1 MIFDD
6 PYFLILLIIVPIL
19 IFLYIKERISRRG
32 FVTYSDLTVVNKL
45 APSWKQRFKHLL
57 FSMRMMMLSFAV
69 IALARPQSPFTEEE
83 ITTEGIDIILAID
96 VSSSMKA
103 VDFQPSNRLE
113 AAKIVSADFVNGR
126 VHDRLGMVVFAGR
139 SYTQC
144 PLTLD
149 YGIVHSFLESIH
161 IGMVE
166 DGTAIGMAIT
176 TAVNRLRNSDAESK
190 VVILLTDGRNNR
202 GELDPIT
209 ASQIAKTM
217 NIKIYT
223 IGMGKEGTVM
233 YPLDDPI
240 RGQRLIPIQSDIDE
254 EILQQIANNTGGS
267 YFRATDEK
275 KLEEIFNQ
283 IDEMEKTE
291 IQVTEYTQYTEL
303 FEWFAIPVFALL
315 VLEIVLSQTVF
326 RKIP

>member
-1 MIFDD
+1 M
-6 PYFLILLIIVPIL
+6 
-19 IFLYIKERISRRG
+19 
-32 FVTYSDLTVVNKL
+32 TYSDLTVVNKL

-57 FSMRMMMLSFAV
+57 FSMRMITLSFAV

-240 RGQRLIPIQSDIDE
+240 RGQRLIPIQSIDE

>member
-57 FSMRMMMLSFAV
+57 FSMRMITLSFAV

-240 RGQRLIPIQSDIDE
+240 RGQRLIPIQSIDE